1 MSMELSGIL
10 LLESMI
16 QTGDRESLHK
26 CLHRLD
32 GECVGCFRTEKQ
44 IEEWLHYT
52 DEEREK
58 IMEECETKM
67 YQTQ

>member
-1 MSMELSGIL
+1 M
-10 LLESMI
+10 
-16 QTGDRESLHK
+16 
-26 CLHRLD
+26 D

>member
-1 MSMELSGIL
+1 MESCCKKVRYKLVI
-10 LLESMI
+10 ESPCI
-16 QTGDRESLHK
+16 NVCTVV
-26 CLHRLD
+26 D

-52 DEEREK
+52 DEERRK
-58 IMEECETKM
+58 IIEECETKM